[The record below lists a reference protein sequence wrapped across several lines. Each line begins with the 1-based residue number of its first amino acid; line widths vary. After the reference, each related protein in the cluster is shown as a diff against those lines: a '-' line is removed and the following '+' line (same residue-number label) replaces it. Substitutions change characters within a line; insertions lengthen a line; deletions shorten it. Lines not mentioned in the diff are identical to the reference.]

1 MSYANSRAR
10 ALQLGVLA
18 AMVLWVLRGGRSDA
32 AGSENIEHCSNK
44 VVRCIATIAQRQRQ
58 IHCTSRRLKR
68 FTAPVQM
75 RVGTV
80 RSNPGTYQYNNR
92 HSHSHTHCPA
102 RFRQKFSKS
111 PKQVAL
117 HTLLSAEHC
126 EPALIDLTGCKY
138 TACRASA
145 AKLTGL
151 ERRADEN
158 HRVFLASLQNT
169 EHIDFAAVRHSGAAL

>member
-1 MSYANSRAR
+1 
-10 ALQLGVLA
+10 
-18 AMVLWVLRGGRSDA
+18 MVLWVLRGGRSDA

-44 VVRCIATIAQRQRQ
+44 VVRCIATIAQRQTQ
-58 IHCTSRRLKR
+58 MHCVPTLSTARTSRRLKR

-92 HSHSHTHCPA
+92 HSHSHTHRPA

-111 PKQVAL
+111 PKQVEL
-117 HTLLSAEHC
+117 HTLLSAQHC